1 MGISSSRTVGNTAE
15 QIALDY
21 LLSQNLCLLDRNFH
35 CRLGEIDLIMLDN
48 DCLVF
53 IEVRYRKANSFGSAA
68 ASVDRRKQR
77 KLIKAASY
85 YLGRH
90 RRLGDRTIRFDVV
103 ALDGPTES
111 QSKLQWLQD
120 AFRS

>member
-1 MGISSSRTVGNTAE
+1 MGISNSRTVGNAAE

-21 LLSQNLCLLDRNFH
+21 LLSQNLRLLARNFQ
-35 CRLGEIDLIMLDN
+35 CRLGEIDLIMLHN

-53 IEVRYRKANSFGSAA
+53 IEVRYRKANSFASAA

-77 KLIKAASY
+77 KLIKAASC

-90 RRLGDRTIRFDVV
+90 RHLGDSVIRFDVV
-103 ALDGPTES
+103 ALDGPTQS